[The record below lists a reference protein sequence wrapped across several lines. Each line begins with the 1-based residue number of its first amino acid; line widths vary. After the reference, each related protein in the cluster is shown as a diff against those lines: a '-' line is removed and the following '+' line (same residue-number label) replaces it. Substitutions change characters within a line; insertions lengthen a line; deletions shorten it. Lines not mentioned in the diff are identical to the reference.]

1 MRVIFI
7 YSKKVTIILTVILFM
22 IVMFGLESR
31 FHEKL
36 KVASLNENNI
46 YKLKEYNDDNMRIV
60 YKLPENWGN
69 TEKKINVEKVI
80 YHSEFYDRESSIGG
94 YIQLQSKNRELQDVV
109 SAFGQDKNK
118 VQEYNYRPI
127 KVNGYKGYL
136 VKYKLQ
142 SFVDNKQMKFV
153 QYYIESQGD
162 RAVVT
167 FYAPD
172 EKYEKNFER
181 IFEAITDTIKLQ

>member
-1 MRVIFI
+1 
-7 YSKKVTIILTVILFM
+7 M

-46 YKLKEYNDDNMRIV
+46 YKLKEYNDENMRIV
-60 YKLPENWGN
+60 YKLPENWDN
-69 TEKKINVEKVI
+69 AEKKLNIEKVM
-80 YHSEFYDRESSIGG
+80 YHSEFYDTASSIGG

-109 SAFGQDKNK
+109 STFGQDKNK

-136 VKYKLQ
+136 LKYKLQ

-172 EKYEKNFER
+172 DKYEKNFER
-181 IFEAITDTIKLQ
+181 IFDAITDTIKLQ

>member
-1 MRVIFI
+1 
-7 YSKKVTIILTVILFM
+7 M
-22 IVMFGLESR
+22 IVMFGLEST
-31 FHEKL
+31 FHDKL
-36 KVASLNENNI
+36 KLASLNENNI

-69 TEKKINVEKVI
+69 TEKNLNVEKVI
-80 YHSEFYDRESSIGG
+80 YHSEFYDRESCIGG

-109 SAFGQDKNK
+109 SAFGEDKNK

-167 FYAPD
+167 FYIPD
-172 EKYEKNFER
+172 EKYEKNFEK
-181 IFEAITDTIKLQ
+181 IFDVITDTIKFK